1 MPEAK
6 WRTWGAGARWSKG
19 TVVAAG
25 ASDTIRLVGVVTT
38 GRSSPIELIEQW
50 TPGELKL
57 LDVQA
62 SPEDQPRL

>member
-1 MPEAK
+1 
-6 WRTWGAGARWSKG
+6 
-19 TVVAAG
+19 
-25 ASDTIRLVGVVTT
+25 VGVVTT